1 LSQRVLALPQ
11 GMLGREACVYVR
23 ASSAMLGRAGLMVR
37 QVGPARNRCACA
49 SLSRAASHTSGAYPF
64 VLSRRAVR
72 VVRCFA
78 RKLIEEVEEY
88 PVFPHV
94 MTSKSPFAKLGIKLP
109 SPGTRLRSVRWRS
122 VSSGR
127 SCQDRATVHY
137 SPCRWYVLDVITSA
151 AAARNFARSCNT
163 QERLA
168 GVPPSWSA
176 AAAVSQASRTT
187 SRDLRVSSQ
196 E

>member
-1 LSQRVLALPQ
+1 
-11 GMLGREACVYVR
+11 MLGREACVYVR

-64 VLSRRAVR
+64 VHESSCGSCRGRAVR
-72 VVRCFA
+72 TGFA
-78 RKLIEEVEEY
+78 RKLYEDVGRI
-88 PVFPHV
+88 PVFTCPHDFREFKTWNQGRGSV
-94 MTSKSPFAKLGIKLP
+94 QFDGAP
-109 SPGTRLRSVRWRS
+109 SVPVDRA
-122 VSSGR
+122 
-127 SCQDRATVHY
+127 QDRAVHY
-137 SPCRWYVLDVITSA
+137 SPCGRWYVLDVITSA

-187 SRDLRVSSQ
+187 SRDLRVSSH